1 MQPQRETMT
10 DSLADIIHIIRLGG
24 KSGTLTVERGEA
36 KTLEEGFIVFADG
49 RILEARAGQSSGLQA
64 FNYLNTW
71 TVCRFSFLDHAASD
85 VTMLYQPASFSPPGE
100 KFPPKDVTVPKKGQF
115 VTSHFTQQGNDMY
128 TNNGGSVT
136 AFRLPSRSRAGEVAL
151 EQPERVHISRL
162 QKRLLLLINGQRSL
176 SELARLIIRS
186 PEETQTLL
194 EELERAGFIEQ

>member
-10 DSLADIIHIIRLGG
+10 DSLADIIHVIRLGG

-49 RILEARAGQSSGLQA
+49 RILEAKAGHSSGLQA

-71 TVCRFSFLDHAASD
+71 TACRFSFLDYVAPD
-85 VTMLYQPASFSPPGE
+85 VTMSYQPASFLPPGE
-100 KFPPKDVTVPKKGQF
+100 KFPPKDVSVPGKGQF
-115 VTSHFTQQGNDMY
+115 VASHFTQQGNDIY
-128 TNNGGSVT
+128 TNSGSSVT

-162 QKRLLLLINGQRSL
+162 QKRLLLLINGQRTL
-176 SELARLIIRS
+176 NELARLISRS
-186 PEETQTLL
+186 PDETQKLL
-194 EELERAGFIEQ
+194 EELERAGFVEQ